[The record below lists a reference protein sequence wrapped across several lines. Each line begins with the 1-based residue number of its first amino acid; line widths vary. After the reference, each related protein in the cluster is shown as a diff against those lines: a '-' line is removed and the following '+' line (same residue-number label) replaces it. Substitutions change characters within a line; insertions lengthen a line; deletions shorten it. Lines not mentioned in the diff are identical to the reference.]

1 MKRTRTKLQTH
12 SGYRAPSEM
21 SNRDEAIEFSDSRLW
36 ESYRRMFDVEGDER
50 LVSEARKEPRRC
62 VKYSPLKP
70 FWESAPWV
78 VVENWTAGVVLEES
92 AGGEDVVTEGVDSGP
107 LPPWLVCGPCCL
119 TCGGGLRIIFG
130 GGFSKVRIYCEIE
143 DMAKVSDTM

>member
-36 ESYRRMFDVEGDER
+36 ESNRRMFDVEGDER

-70 FWESAPWV
+70 FWESA
-78 VVENWTAGVVLEES
+78 G